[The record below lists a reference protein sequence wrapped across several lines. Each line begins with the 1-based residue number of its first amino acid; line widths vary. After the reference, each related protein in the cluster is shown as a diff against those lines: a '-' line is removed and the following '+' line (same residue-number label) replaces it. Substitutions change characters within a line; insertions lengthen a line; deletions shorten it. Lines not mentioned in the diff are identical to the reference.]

1 MSRIAAPGRGACGSL
16 EHMAGDLK
24 VRMRRIGERRTWPL
38 RRLRAE
44 YEVLIHDGESEPY
57 RIRTTASSAALM
69 TKGKVHTTD
78 SHDWVRAADEA
89 YERHDATWI
98 SDPFCS

>member
-1 MSRIAAPGRGACGSL
+1 VCGSL
-16 EHMAGDLK
+16 DHMAGDLTI
-24 VRMRRIGERRTWPL
+24 RLRRIGERRTWPI

-57 RIRTTASSAALM
+57 RARTTAPSAALVA
-69 TKGKVHTTD
+69 KGKVHTTD
-78 SHDWVRAADEA
+78 SYDWVRAADEA

-98 SDPFCS
+98 SDPFAADH